1 AGLTLGG
8 GLGWQMAR
16 LGLASDNLLSADVVT
31 ADGRLLVA
39 SPTQHEDLFWALR
52 GGGGNFGIVTSF
64 EYQLHPMTPTF
75 IGGMVLYP
83 MDQAPEVLRF
93 YRKYAEESPDDLTA
107 HAALMTTP
115 DGHDVVAIVV
125 AWFGLRADAAKHL
138 DPLRRFGAPVADL
151 IGDMSYP
158 QLQTMLDPAVPIGIR

>member
-1 AGLTLGG
+1 RRRKFRDRDILRVSA
-8 GLGWQMAR
+8 
-16 LGLASDNLLSADVVT
+16 ASDGAD
-31 ADGRLLVA
+31 
-39 SPTQHEDLFWALR
+39 
-52 GGGGNFGIVTSF
+52 
-64 EYQLHPMTPTF
+64 LHRRD
-75 IGGMVLYP
+75 VLYP